1 MFLFA
6 GVMKLSSL
14 YEFRTTVDVIIA
26 QALGGTPAPLAL
38 IRDLT
43 TATLPALEIA
53 VGLSMI
59 LLSGRP
65 RLPAVAACLLLLGF
79 SGILALLF
87 RMDAPPRC
95 GCFGSWELL
104 RSDAK
109 SSAAFGLMRNTG
121 FLLIA
126 GWLAWDR
133 KEGRGTCG
141 TPAPSGRS
149 TRRLGASPP
158 GFTLVELIVVIA
170 IVALLIAIVLPALG
184 HAKRSG
190 KSAERLS
197 AMRQCLAATTQY
209 TDAAAGYLPY
219 LATPGAPDLGVFPDG
234 DWGDRLPP
242 SYFRGQS
249 QLWPTALLAHGIDLS
264 HLPSTSRP
272 GTGPERVYTYFW
284 MTHAAVAQP
293 KYWLHGDPPNNPS
306 LFSGV
311 RLSGATF
318 PSAKGLIG
326 FVGWTAQEA
335 ESLSAWE
342 VGMADGS
349 AALRSVHDPPL
360 QVDGPYRPF
369 GAVDWRVLTTLEGIR
384 GRDY

>member
-1 MFLFA
+1 MNKEQ
-6 GVMKLSSL
+6 GVRWLVSLVCTWRGAASVGLDTSSL
-14 YEFRTTVDVIIA
+14 LMAAWLVGSRGDAHATPQAGA
-26 QALGGTPAPLAL
+26 Q
-38 IRDLT
+38 
-43 TATLPALEIA
+43 
-53 VGLSMI
+53 
-59 LLSGRP
+59 SGRP
-65 RLPAVAACLLLLGF
+65 
-79 SGILALLF
+79 
-87 RMDAPPRC
+87 
-95 GCFGSWELL
+95 
-104 RSDAK
+104 
-109 SSAAFGLMRNTG
+109 T
-121 FLLIA
+121 
-126 GWLAWDR
+126 
-133 KEGRGTCG
+133 RG
-141 TPAPSGRS
+141 
-149 TRRLGASPP
+149 LGASPP
-158 GFTLVELIVVIA
+158 AFTLIELIVVIA
-170 IVALLIAIVLPALG
+170 IVAVLIAIVLPALG

-197 AMRQCLAATTQY
+197 AVRQCLSATTQY
-209 TDAAAGYLPY
+209 ADSAAGYLPF
-219 LATPGAPDLGVFPDG
+219 LATPGAPELGVFPDG
-234 DWGDRLPP
+234 DWGDSLPP

-249 QLWPTALLAHGIDLS
+249 QLWPTALLGQGMDLS
-264 HLPSTSRP
+264 HLPESSRP
-272 GTGPERVYTYFW
+272 DSGPERVHTYFW

-293 KYWLHGDPPNNPS
+293 EYWLHGDPPNNPS